1 MRIHIIACRVLTR
14 ELSYLASQSPHT
26 VDITWLPQGLHDTP
40 EKLRALIADAIDG
53 LYRQREQRMLKHFPD
68 VIVLGY
74 GLCSN
79 GVVGLESRDIP
90 LVIPRTDDCI
100 ALFLGSQ
107 ERYLRL
113 FEEYNGTYWLNN
125 GWIETAYIPSLE
137 MKEEMREDYIRRYG
151 EENAEFLLE
160 QDNLWI
166 GNYNTCGYI
175 GSPISRNPGHPALAR
190 QVAAINGW
198 KYAEFEGDIRLL
210 RMMTEG
216 TWTDEEFCIC
226 PPRHRVEAEYTGKK
240 IQAVPLGADAV

>member
-14 ELSYLASQSPHT
+14 ELSYLISQSPHT

-137 MKEEMREDYIRRYG
+137 MKEEMREGGTGRRTRNFSWSRTACG
-151 EENAEFLLE
+151 SAITTPAGISARRSTATRATRPWPARWRRSTGGNTP
-160 QDNLWI
+160 NLR
-166 GNYNTCGYI
+166 GTSACCG
-175 GSPISRNPGHPALAR
+175 
-190 QVAAINGW
+190 
-198 KYAEFEGDIRLL
+198 
-210 RMMTEG
+210 
-216 TWTDEEFCIC
+216 
-226 PPRHRVEAEYTGKK
+226 
-240 IQAVPLGADAV
+240 